1 MFQEEINQSSSE
13 ETTLKT
19 QGYKILKKLGE
30 GSFAKV
36 FLAEYKPDSEPDS
49 KVNLA
54 CKIVDTSK
62 APKEVVQK
70 FFPRELSIL
79 MKLNHPHVVQVH
91 SIFQRNSKYFIFM
104 RFAESGDLLE
114 YITKNGSVGEIQ
126 ARIWLRQL
134 TLGLQYLHEME
145 IAHRDMKCENVLLT
159 INFNVKLAD
168 FGFARYV
175 TDIRGKQ
182 VLSDTYCG
190 SLLYA
195 APEILRGSP
204 YNPKI
209 ADIWSLGVI
218 LYIIINKAMPFDDT
232 NLTRLYTL
240 QTNRRWK
247 FQQKVIDQLSDQVK
261 KLIACLLEP
270 DTAKRWKVNQIV
282 QCSWIAMN
290 PELVVL
296 KPIEQEAL
304 NSAIDNRKKN
314 AEEMKR
320 KKTILYA
327 SGQNDKEGITNV
339 GADIGDIKVIKK
351 AGEARFIS
359 SIVESNIPNFY
370 SVTTE

>member
-1 MFQEEINQSSSE
+1 
-13 ETTLKT
+13 
-19 QGYKILKKLGE
+19 
-30 GSFAKV
+30 
-36 FLAEYKPDSEPDS
+36 
-49 KVNLA
+49 
-54 CKIVDTSK
+54 
-62 APKEVVQK
+62 
-70 FFPRELSIL
+70 
-79 MKLNHPHVVQVH
+79 
-91 SIFQRNSKYFIFM
+91 
-104 RFAESGDLLE
+104 
-114 YITKNGSVGEIQ
+114 
-126 ARIWLRQL
+126 
-134 TLGLQYLHEME
+134 ME

-320 KKTILYA
+320 KKT
-327 SGQNDKEGITNV
+327 V
-339 GADIGDIKVIKK
+339 C
-351 AGEARFIS
+351 
-359 SIVESNIPNFY
+359 
-370 SVTTE
+370 